1 VVAGSEVAV
10 IVRVSVGVRA
20 GPTGFLVLLGVTTG
34 LAVGV
39 GAHAWWPNDNT
50 YGVIAAVGSSPA

>member
-1 VVAGSEVAV
+1 MRSTSLGMVAGRVAV
-10 IVRVSVGVRA
+10 RVIVGVRA

-39 GAHAWWPNDNT
+39 GAHA
-50 YGVIAAVGSSPA
+50 